1 MRGKQ
6 GDRFLPLKHLN
17 CFIGSEWLMSYIAVM
32 TCLYRRKTC
41 TKSFIKKW
49 NAGSQD
55 HQESKPVLLTWA
67 ACALTSSKTPA
78 LAISCIKRVVLKAS
92 NRTPGSHSICA
103 VTFLD
108 NLTLYALG
116 VYDCSHPPLHQ
127 THPQTN
133 ITTVML
139 GIYTLLNVM
148 LRQCILVTSSTGFSS
163 AFVANSGAGWSLR
176 TGLMFY

>member
-1 MRGKQ
+1 MN
-6 GDRFLPLKHLN
+6 DLCPT
-17 CFIGSEWLMSYIAVM
+17 IAVM

-41 TKSFIKKW
+41 TKSFSKKW
-49 NAGSQD
+49 SAGS
-55 HQESKPVLLTWA
+55 HLESKPGLLTWA
-67 ACALTSSKTPA
+67 ACALTSSKTLA

-127 THPQTN
+127 TRPQTN

-163 AFVANSGAGWSLR
+163 VFVANSGAGWSLR